1 MPFRSTLAFSRPLS
15 SRTTRSGL
23 WCLIHCISRPSHSF
37 HPSSC
42 FRYRRSLALCS
53 SSSFQ
58 AVTEKR
64 IMMARQVPD
73 MSWLEMQSLP
83 PATYLDGGGRSMM
96 SESPMPS
103 SVCTASE
110 GSAESEPQ
118 KGMNE
123 DLVLNS
129 PPTLVLISFT
139 WLQTPQSDLV
149 HPIMHFGF
157 DEVYTSLRSVVI
169 VPHPV
174 AESSSESKGD
184 FISPV
189 MKPSRMQTKPSR
201 VCTIH
206 VAQRRPRIPYRAL
219 DQSERMP
226 PSDRMQIF
234 MRPKQEAKMPEKAGD
249 RPWYSVK

>member
-83 PATYLDGGGRSMM
+83 PATYLDGGVRSMM
-96 SESPMPS
+96 
-103 SVCTASE
+103 
-110 GSAESEPQ
+110 SEPQ

-139 WLQTPQSDLV
+139 SLQTPQSDLV

-157 DEVYTSLRSVVI
+157 DEVYTPLRSLVI

-174 AESSSESKGD
+174 AVSS
-184 FISPV
+184 
-189 MKPSRMQTKPSR
+189 
-201 VCTIH
+201 
-206 VAQRRPRIPYRAL
+206 
-219 DQSERMP
+219 
-226 PSDRMQIF
+226 
-234 MRPKQEAKMPEKAGD
+234 
-249 RPWYSVK
+249 